1 MQIVLQHE
9 ANGLFL
15 GEEQDWVET
24 SREARKF
31 LNGTEA
37 VRFAKAARFTTNVR
51 MIARYE
57 QSQNQ
62 NAILLPL
69 IGSLANY

>member
-15 GEEQDWVET
+15 GEEREWVET
-24 SREARKF
+24 SRDARKF
-31 LNGTEA
+31 SSGREA
-37 VRFAKAARFTTNVR
+37 VRFAKAARFARNVR

-57 QSQNQ
+57 QNQ

-69 IGSLANY
+69 IGSLVNY

>member
-1 MQIVLQHE
+1 MEIVLQHE

-15 GEEQDWVET
+15 SDEQEWVET

-31 LNGTEA
+31 ASGIEA
-37 VRFAKAARFTTNVR
+37 VRFAKAARFTMKVR

-57 QSQNQ
+57 QNQ

-69 IGSLANY
+69 VGSLVNY